1 MLKRW
6 AVAASIGLLVAAGN
20 GVAQEGDK
28 GAVQAGQPGAGP
40 VVEPAGQPEVGRAIH
55 FDLEHVKGKVTQD
68 AFPGKYLLLA
78 IGYSS
83 CPDICPTTLFEF
95 GEVMQAL
102 KNPDAIV
109 PVFVT
114 IDPVNDSAERLDQYV
129 RFFDERIVGLTGS
142 MKNIR
147 ALADILGATFGYRLD
162 GKKLEKP
169 EPGVP
174 YSVYHSA
181 LIYLIGPDRK
191 LADVYDYQMGPEGL
205 TQELDRV
212 LGEPPKDAGKKPDAD
227 QSDAVKPDA
236 EKSGAAGSDAK
247 MDAEKSDA
255 ASSDAEKSDADKTE
269 GKAAVEGGTPA
280 ESTAPA
286 EGGASTEGAAPA
298 EGSAPAKSD
307 APAKAEEASVAPAG
321 EMSASVSGHGGLVS
335 AGVCIQASV

>member
-20 GVAQEGDK
+20 GVAQEGDT

-114 IDPVNDSAERLDQYV
+114 IDPVNDSPERLDQYV
-129 RFFDERIVGLTGS
+129 RFFDERIVGLTGT

-147 ALADILGATFGYRLD
+147 ALSDILGATFGYRLD
-162 GKKLEKP
+162 GKKLENP

-212 LGEPPKDAGKKPDAD
+212 LGEPAKASGKKH
-227 QSDAVKPDA
+227 
-236 EKSGAAGSDAK
+236 
-247 MDAEKSDA
+247 DA
-255 ASSDAEKSDADKTE
+255 AKPGADKTRNH
-269 GKAAVEGGTPA
+269 
-280 ESTAPA
+280 APA
-286 EGGASTEGAAPA
+286 EGA
-298 EGSAPAKSD
+298 APAKSD
-307 APAKAEEASVAPAG
+307 APAKADEASAVPAG
-321 EMSASVSGHGGLVS
+321 ETSASTSGLGS
-335 AGVCIQASV
+335 ARVRVQPSV

>member
-1 MLKRW
+1 M
-6 AVAASIGLLVAAGN
+6 
-20 GVAQEGDK
+20 
-28 GAVQAGQPGAGP
+28 
-40 VVEPAGQPEVGRAIH
+40 EPAGQPEVGRAIH
-55 FDLEHVKGKVTQD
+55 FDLESVKGKVTQD

-114 IDPVNDSAERLDQYV
+114 IDPVNDSPERLDQYV

-147 ALADILGATFGYRLD
+147 ALSDILGATFGYRLD
-162 GKKLEKP
+162 GKKLENP

-191 LADVYDYQMGPEGL
+191 LVDVFDYQVGPEGL

-212 LGEPPKDAGKKPDAD
+212 LGEPAKAPGKKPDAD
-227 QSDAVKPDA
+227 KAGA
-236 EKSGAAGSDAK
+236 EKAGSH
-247 MDAEKSDA
+247 
-255 ASSDAEKSDADKTE
+255 
-269 GKAAVEGGTPA
+269 
-280 ESTAPA
+280 APA
-286 EGGASTEGAAPA
+286 EGAAPA
-298 EGSAPAKSD
+298 KGD
-307 APAKAEEASVAPAG
+307 APAKADEASAVPAG
-321 EMSASVSGHGGLVS
+321 ETSASTSGLGS
-335 AGVCIQASV
+335 ARVRVQPSV

>member
-1 MLKRW
+1 
-6 AVAASIGLLVAAGN
+6 
-20 GVAQEGDK
+20 
-28 GAVQAGQPGAGP
+28 
-40 VVEPAGQPEVGRAIH
+40 VEPAGQPEVGRAIH
-55 FDLEHVKGKVTQD
+55 FDLESVKGKVTQD

-129 RFFDERIVGLTGS
+129 RFFDDRIVGLTGS

-212 LGEPPKDAGKKPDAD
+212 LGEPAKAPGKKPDAD
-227 QSDAVKPDA
+227 
-236 EKSGAAGSDAK
+236 KSGA
-247 MDAEKSDA
+247 
-255 ASSDAEKSDADKTE
+255 DKTRNH
-269 GKAAVEGGTPA
+269 
-280 ESTAPA
+280 APA
-286 EGGASTEGAAPA
+286 EGA
-298 EGSAPAKSD
+298 APAKSD
-307 APAKAEEASVAPAG
+307 APAKADEASGVPAG
-321 EMSASVSGHGGLVS
+321 ETSASASGLGS
-335 AGVCIQASV
+335 ARVRVQPSV

>member
-55 FDLEHVKGKVTQD
+55 FDLESVKGKVTQD

-129 RFFDERIVGLTGS
+129 RFFDDRIVGLTGS

-191 LADVYDYQMGPEGL
+191 LVDVFDYQVGPEGL

-236 EKSGAAGSDAK
+236 EKSGAAGS
-247 MDAEKSDA
+247 
-255 ASSDAEKSDADKTE
+255 
-269 GKAAVEGGTPA
+269 
-280 ESTAPA
+280 
-286 EGGASTEGAAPA
+286 GAN
-298 EGSAPAKSD
+298 GSAPAKID
-307 APAKAEEASVAPAG
+307 APAKAEEASLAPAG

-335 AGVCIQASV
+335 ARVRVQASV

>member
-20 GVAQEGDK
+20 GVAKEGGN
-28 GAVQAGQPGAGP
+28 GAVKAGQPGAGP
-40 VVEPAGQPEVGRAIH
+40 VVEAAGQPEVGRAIH
-55 FDLEHVKGKVTQD
+55 FDLEHVKGRVTQD
-68 AFPGKYLLLA
+68 SFPGKYLLLA
-78 IGYSS
+78 IGYTS

-147 ALADILGATFGYRLD
+147 ALSDILGATFGYRLD

-212 LGEPPKDAGKKPDAD
+212 LGEPAKAPGKKPDAD
-227 QSDAVKPDA
+227 
-236 EKSGAAGSDAK
+236 KSGAGKANAGASDT
-247 MDAEKSDA
+247 DKSDA
-255 ASSDAEKSDADKTE
+255 GKTK
-269 GKAAVEGGTPA
+269 GNT
-280 ESTAPA
+280 
-286 EGGASTEGAAPA
+286 PA
-298 EGSAPAKSD
+298 EGSAPAEGNAPAQGDASAQGDD
-307 APAKAEEASVAPAG
+307 APAKADEASVVPAG
-321 EMSASVSGHGGLVS
+321 ETSASASDHGGLLS
-335 AGVCIQASV
+335 ARVCVQPSV